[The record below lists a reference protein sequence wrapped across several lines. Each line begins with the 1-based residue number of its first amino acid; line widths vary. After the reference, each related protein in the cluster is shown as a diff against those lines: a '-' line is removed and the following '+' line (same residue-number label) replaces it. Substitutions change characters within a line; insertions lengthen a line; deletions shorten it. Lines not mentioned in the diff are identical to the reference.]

1 MKKIVC
7 VSFLAVCFLAAS
19 KVIAQ
24 NAAVGAPQQQAPAP
38 VKTPAAGR
46 AVKKESVSPA
56 PSATPA
62 SKSDAKSGEAPA
74 PAARAVKQEGV
85 SNSPAMVPA
94 TGTAK

>member
-1 MKKIVC
+1 MKKIIYS
-7 VSFLAVCFLAAS
+7 SFLAICFLAVS
-19 KVIAQ
+19 NSIAQ
-24 NAAVGAPQQQAPAP
+24 NAAVGAPQQQAPAS
-38 VKTPAAGR
+38 VKTPAAGKP
-46 AVKKESVSPA
+46 VKKESVSQA

-62 SKSDAKSGEAPA
+62 SKTDAKSGEAPA